1 MAMTDLSQTH
11 NGAQGESTFHCEGI
25 IFLLRLEPVV
35 SNPANQSTLVQ
46 AGLTELLQWARSSA
60 KCFGGLKRC
69 QYMVLKELLKR
80 DRTSTDMCKP
90 SVTVNMSFE
99 SSKEQETTSE

>member
-1 MAMTDLSQTH
+1 MLWR
-11 NGAQGESTFHCEGI
+11 I
-25 IFLLRLEPVV
+25 
-35 SNPANQSTLVQ
+35 
-46 AGLTELLQWARSSA
+46 
-60 KCFGGLKRC
+60 KRC

-99 SSKEQETTSE
+99 SSKEQETTSEQGDHCGLHRNVIVNLRGLSKNQWKDIIYAMNQSQKPGMYLEQ